1 VVNVTGIA
9 AGAQNNTTSSATSN
23 EGGAGDPATASMNVD
38 APPSIGAVFVPSSI
52 VQGATSSL
60 TFTITNPAANAEAL
74 TGVAFT
80 DTLPTG
86 LTVANASA
94 AVCGGT
100 LTTTA
105 PTGIVLS
112 GATIN
117 TNSQCQFNVT
127 VTGAAS
133 GNYTNTTG
141 NVTSTN
147 GGTGNTASANL
158 SVGGADIAVTLTHIP
173 DPAAIGGRLRFIATV
188 TNNGPSTADV
198 SLTETLTGNLVVVS
212 ATASIGTCSTGPI
225 SCTLSGMTNGE
236 SRQVTVIVTPLLG
249 RNITANVS
257 VAPVTTTDPNNAN
270 NTASDTG
277 RIRFK
282 PQRF

>member
-1 VVNVTGIA
+1 VTGI
-9 AGAQNNTTSSATSN
+9 GVGVQPNVTSN
-23 EGGAGDPATASMNVD
+23 VSSTEGGTGDVATASINVD
-38 APPSIGAVFVPSSI
+38 GPPSIAAGFSPNSI
-52 VQGATSSL
+52 PQNTTTSL
-60 TFTITNPAANAEAL
+60 TFTITNPAANVDAL
-74 TGVAFT
+74 TGVAFS

-86 LTVANASA
+86 LTVANGSSP
-94 AVCGGT
+94 VCGGT

-105 PTGIVLS
+105 PTSIVLS

-127 VTGAAS
+127 VTGATS
-133 GNYTNTTG
+133 GNYVNTTG
-141 NVTSTN
+141 NVTSTE
-147 GGTGNTASANL
+147 GGAGNTASANL

-198 SLTETLTGNLVVVS
+198 SLTETLTGNLIVVS
-212 ATASIGTCSTGPI
+212 ATASIGTCGTGPI

-249 RNITANVS
+249 RNITANVT
-257 VAPVTTTDPNNAN
+257 VAPVTVTDPNNAN
-270 NTASDTG
+270 NTANDTA